1 MNNLKKGILFAALF
15 SGLFFVSCSND
26 NDDDDLVGNWIKKS
40 AFDGPA
46 RSSATSFVIGDYAY
60 VATGYTGDEYLKDLW
75 VYDSNGDYWEQK
87 ANFTGV
93 GRSSASAFTLNGKGY
108 IGLGYD
114 GTNRLKDFYQYDP
127 SNNSW
132 TQKADFEGTAR
143 YGAVGFQAAGKAF
156 FGTGYD
162 GNYLKDFYQYD
173 DTANTWTLVNGFGGN
188 KRRNAT
194 VFVISDK
201 AYLVTGINNGVYQED
216 FWEFDPTANTWTR
229 KRDIDKDTDDDYS
242 WNDDYAITRSNAS
255 GFSMN
260 GLGYVV
266 GGENIKT
273 AWEYNPST
281 DLWTERTA
289 MEGATR
295 TDAVGFAINNR
306 GFYLLGRVGSSYF
319 DDVWEFKPQDEQ
331 SDDDN

>member
-1 MNNLKKGILFAALF
+1 MNNLKKGILFATLL
-15 SGLFFVSCSND
+15 SSLFFVSCSND

-46 RSSATSFVIGDYAY
+46 RSSATSFVIGDFAY

-75 VYDSNGDYWEQK
+75 AYNSNGDYWEQK

-93 GRSSASAFTLNGKGY
+93 GRSSASAFALNEKGY
-108 IGLGYD
+108 LGLGYD

-173 DTANTWTLVNGFGGN
+173 DASNTWTLVNGFGGN
-188 KRRNAT
+188 KRRNAA

-201 AYLVTGINNGVYQED
+201 AYLATGVNNGVYKED
-216 FWEFDPTANTWTR
+216 FWEFDPAANTWTR

-255 GFSMN
+255 AFSMN
-260 GLGYVV
+260 GLGYIV

-295 TDAVGFAINNR
+295 SDAVGFAINNR
-306 GFYLLGRVGSSYF
+306 GFYLLGRVGSTYF
-319 DDVWEFKPQDEQ
+319 DDVWEFRPQDEQ